1 MKQVFTTAIPGAALV
16 VGSVSQA
23 KATAIATISLAS
35 LVTAVHALSSSAFP
49 GNRGTSSYGLNSGW
63 GRGWSGHSF
72 ASMAIND
79 GAQFRI
85 PDKGGKICLDF
96 VASDVSQSSKFKS
109 GLGTLG

>member
-1 MKQVFTTAIPGAALV
+1 MKQVFTTAIPAAALV

-23 KATAIATISLAS
+23 KATASATISLAS
-35 LVTAVHALSSSAFP
+35 IVTAVHALSSSAFP

-85 PDKGGKICLDF
+85 PDKGGKIC
-96 VASDVSQSSKFKS
+96 SDVSQSSKFKS

>member
-1 MKQVFTTAIPGAALV
+1 MKQVFTTAIPAAALV

-23 KATAIATISLAS
+23 KATASATISLAS
-35 LVTAVHALSSSAFP
+35 IVTAVHALSSSAFP
-49 GNRGTSSYGLNSGW
+49 GNCGTSSYGCNP
-63 GRGWSGHSF
+63 GRGWWGHSF

-85 PDKGGKICLDF
+85 PDKDGKICLDF

-109 GLGTLG
+109 GWGTLG